1 MTVVAS
7 TGLNESGS
15 APYFSSLTSWVAC
28 ACPPMLL
35 IWTWPPGMA
44 SWVCSAETTFPSST
58 IAVLSSTWSS
68 ALELA
73 PGRYLLACVSVSVPN
88 ALVALPLRVRL
99 TTYWALVLSIP
110 TASDVTSVP
119 RMTAGPRTYFAP
131 LAPQD
136 TIWLLGSSHC
146 GSV

>member
-1 MTVVAS
+1 
-7 TGLNESGS
+7 
-15 APYFSSLTSWVAC
+15 
-28 ACPPMLL
+28 MLL

-44 SWVCSAETTFPSST
+44 CWVCSAETTFPSST
-58 IAVLSSTWSS
+58 IAVPSSTWSL

-73 PGRYLLACVSVSVPN
+73 SGRYLLACVSVRSPN

-99 TTYWALVLSIP
+99 TTQALLVVSIAA
-110 TASDVTSVP
+110 ASDVTSVP

-131 LAPQD
+131 SAPQD
-136 TIWLLGSSHC
+136 TIWLFGSSHC